1 MTSRTQLRLRRSLL
15 TSAIL
20 ATFLISG
27 MALAQDTN
35 TEGDKDEDQT
45 TTAPSQNLDRIEVV
59 GSRIKRAE
67 VEGPSPVTVISS
79 AQLEKEGFVS
89 VSDALETITQNSGS
103 VQNELNSAGGFTP
116 NGSPIDLRGLGPGRT
131 LLLINGRRAADYPFP
146 YNGQSNFQNF
156 GNIPT
161 AAVERVEI
169 LSGGASAIYGSDA
182 VAGVVNV
189 VLKKNYEG
197 DVFKL
202 RTGTTTTGGGDFA
215 DLQWVGGKTGDKWSL
230 TYALQYFADEPI
242 YGYQRDFMDSR
253 LDNPLPPDVVGIQP
267 AAAVRINRVGLPA
280 NTPNTFIAPPQA
292 RVTASAANTS
302 TGLFVPFT
310 A

>member
-280 NTPNTFIAPPQA
+280 NTPNTFIAPPH
-292 RVTASAANTS
+292 RHV
-302 TGLFVPFT
+302 
-310 A
+310 